1 MIRVQSIAIEEFRGI
16 HKLLLSPNGNNFA
29 VCGPNGTGKSGVVD
43 ALEFAITGAVTR
55 LTGQG
60 TSGITLKSHGP
71 HVDMR
76 DKPELAR
83 VVLTAFIPSLNKTVT
98 IERTASSPTEPTISP
113 NDPDVLA
120 AVKQL
125 AEHRE
130 FALSRREIIK
140 YVLAAPGDR
149 SKEVQALLRLDRV
162 DKVRQGLQTIANS
175 CKTRLRQMN
184 QSVQDAE
191 TNLLRALGI
200 PKLKKDQIIEAVNK
214 QRHTLALDPLRD
226 LDTDTSLK
234 AGLGGGA
241 TAPSTKHKISKTQA
255 LADIVVL
262 LQQLTGPESSILV
275 SARNAI
281 ISVLQ
286 KLFESPALL
295 RSFRRQAFLNSGL
308 ELLEEAECPF
318 CENEWNLTEL
328 RTKVRARLAEAKE
341 AADIK
346 RALERAAGPLTAAL
360 QSLEALATTVIGY
373 SKGLPAP
380 VITVELTNWIG
391 SLAATRKKILA
402 LEDIEGAIADCS
414 GDHRQIAPG
423 ALKVITD
430 LHVAVSSLPDPSK
443 EDEAR
448 DYLAVCQERL
458 EIYRES
464 KRQQARA
471 KQESELAE
479 KALAAYNTSSTETLV
494 KIYKDVEKDFSDY
507 YRIVNQ
513 DDEAEFEGRLT
524 PSLGKLGFDVDF
536 YGRGFFPPGAY
547 HSEGHQDSMGLC
559 LYLALM
565 KHTLG
570 KNFTFTILDD
580 VLMSVDA
587 GHRREICSLFKT
599 KFPNTQFLMTTH
611 DPIWLQHMTT
621 EHIITSKSFV
631 HFRKWT
637 VNGGPIVWEG
647 GEVWDEIK
655 RDLDDDDV
663 PSAAA
668 TLRRYLEY
676 ISGLLSHKLRASVEY
691 RGDAQY
697 DLGEL
702 LPAVIGGWR
711 KLLAKAQESANSW
724 NKKGEST
731 RLCGIQKEFSSK
743 VDKSQVEQWA
753 INKSIHYNEWAQL
766 KKQDFGP
773 VVEAFKN
780 MLACFRCDACGGLI
794 YVSPGK
800 GSKENLRC
808 DCGAFNLNLKVK
820 EKNRIVSP

>member
-1 MIRVQSIAIEEFRGI
+1 VIRIQSITIEEFRGI
-16 HKLLLSPNGNNFA
+16 HKLTLKPDAKNFA
-29 VCGPNGTGKSGVVD
+29 ICGPNGTGKSGVVD

-83 VVLTAFIPSLNKTVT
+83 VVLTAFIPSLKKTVT
-98 IERTASSPTEPTISP
+98 IERKANAPTEPIISP
-113 NDPDVLA
+113 ADPDVLA
-120 AVKQL
+120 AVKEL
-125 AEHRE
+125 SEHPE

-162 DKVRQGLQTIANS
+162 DKIRQSLQTVANS
-175 CKTRLRQMN
+175 SKTRLKQVN

-200 PKLKKDQIIEAVNK
+200 PTLKKDQIIDAANK
-214 QRHTLALDPLRD
+214 RRQTLGLDPLAD
-226 LDTDTSLK
+226 LGADTSLK
-234 AGLGGGA
+234 AGLGAGVS
-241 TAPSTKHKISKTQA
+241 PSAKQKVAKTQA
-255 LADIVVL
+255 LADIAAL
-262 LQQLTGPESSILV
+262 SQLVTGPEDAAVVSSRKSMV
-275 SARNAI
+275 AT
-281 ISVLQ
+281 LQ
-286 KLFESPALL
+286 KLADSPALL
-295 RSFRRQAFLNSGL
+295 RSFRRQTFLSSGL
-308 ELLEEAECPF
+308 DLLDDAECPF
-318 CENEWNLTEL
+318 CEEEWDLNEL
-328 RTKVRARLAEAKE
+328 RAQVTKRLAEAKE
-341 AADIK
+341 AEQVK
-346 RALERAAGPLTAAL
+346 QALEKAAAPLTAAMQKL
-360 QSLEALATTVIGY
+360 ESLLNTVAGY
-373 SKGLPAP
+373 GKNLPSP
-380 VITVELTNWIG
+380 VDVAELTAWAA
-391 SLAATRKKILA
+391 SLGQRRKTALA
-402 LEDIEGAIADCS
+402 LESIEDAITEFSQDF
-414 GDHRQIAPG
+414 RQTPPAAVN
-423 ALKVITD
+423 ALTQLQAGIN
-430 LHVAVSSLPDPSK
+430 ALPDPSK

-448 DYLAVCQERL
+448 EYLTVCQERL
-458 EIYRES
+458 EVYRET

-471 KQESELAE
+471 KQESDLAE
-479 KALAAYNTSSTETLV
+479 KVVAAYNASSTDTLA

-513 DDEAEFEGRLT
+513 DDEADFEGKLT

-570 KNFTFTILDD
+570 KNFTFAILDD

-587 GHRREICSLFKT
+587 GHRREICTLLKT
-599 KFPNTQFLMTTH
+599 KFPEAQFVMTTH
-611 DPIWLQHMTT
+611 DPIWLQHMAT
-621 EHIITSKSFV
+621 EQMITSKSSV

-637 VNGGPIVWEG
+637 VDDGPIVWEG
-647 GEVWDEIK
+647 GEIWEEIK

-663 PSAAA
+663 PGAAA

-676 ISGLLSHKLRASVEY
+676 ISGLLSHKLRASIEY

-702 LPAVIGGWR
+702 LPAVLAAWK

-724 NKKGEST
+724 NKKEETSRIST
-731 RLCGIQKEFSSK
+731 LQKDFSEK

-753 INKSIHYNEWAQL
+753 INKSIHFNEWAQL
-766 KKQDFGP
+766 KKQDFLP
-773 VVEAFKN
+773 VVDAFKD
-780 MLACFRCDACGGLI
+780 MLACFRCDTCGGLA

-800 GSKENLRC
+800 GPKESLRC
-808 DCGAFNLNLKVK
+808 DCGAVNLNLKTK
-820 EKNRIVSP
+820 GKN